1 MSKARW
7 NITSRVIAAVLA
19 VAALLGFSA
28 EAFAQRTLKFAHVYE
43 PGEAYHKWA
52 LWSADEI
59 AKRTNGRYK
68 VEVFPSGSLGKEQD
82 IAQGLNLG
90 ATDIVYM
97 GAAFAARAYPPIAIA
112 EGPFIFRDQAH
123 FDAFAK
129 SDLFNE
135 MAAGYDKA
143 SGNHAVAVGYFG
155 ARDVSANKP
164 IIKPDDLKGL
174 KIRLPEAPLYI
185 MFAKSV
191 GANATPVALGELYLA
206 LQQRVVD
213 AQETPLPT
221 VLSRK
226 LYEVQ
231 SDFSLTD
238 HIYNA
243 VLTVVSGGV
252 WKGLSDEDK
261 KIFDEVLKAGAA
273 GYAKDIRAEEQDAP
287 TKLRALGKQV
297 HEVDRAAFRDAA
309 MKLHNQQGVPWTKA
323 IYDRLQAIK

>member
-1 MSKARW
+1 MLRICRRGLPA
-7 NITSRVIAAVLA
+7 LA
-19 VAALLGFSA
+19 GAALAAALSLALTG

-43 PGEAYHKWA
+43 KSEAYHKWA
-52 LWSADEI
+52 VWAADEI

-68 VEVFPSGSLGKEQD
+68 IEVFPSGSLGNEQD
-82 IAQGLNLG
+82 IAQGLNIG

-129 SDLFNE
+129 SDLFKE

-143 SGNHAVAVGYFG
+143 TGNHAAAVGYFG

-164 IIKPDDLKGL
+164 IIKPDDMKGL

-206 LQQRVVD
+206 LQQKVVD

-221 VLSRK
+221 VLARK

-238 HIYNA
+238 HIYNT
-243 VLTVVSGGV
+243 LTTVVSGSV
-252 WKGLSDEDK
+252 WKSLSDDDK
-261 KIFDEVLKAGAA
+261 KTFDEVLKAGAA
-273 GYAKDIRAEEQDAP
+273 GFAKDIRAEEETAP
-287 TKLRALGKQV
+287 EKLRALGKQV
-297 HEVDRAAFRDAA
+297 HKVDREAFREAA
-309 MKLHNQQGVPWTKA
+309 MKLHNQPGVPWTKD
-323 IYDRLQAIK
+323 IYDRLEAIK